1 MCLYALFNDA
11 SNYAFRFLAGYG
23 MVTGALFGHHGVR
36 LQVGSSPPTQR
47 CVAVPVRLLLLFQS
61 SASSTA
67 KPLRM
72 HRRHNWRALVAVLV
86 GIALPAPGWVLV
98 SLMSRE
104 RVPFAL
110 EVMYDCS
117 WFVSAAASGTV
128 YGVLNLAVP
137 RVSDLTV
144 LQDS

>member
-1 MCLYALFNDA
+1 MP
-11 SNYAFRFLAGYG
+11 G
-23 MVTGALFGHHGVR
+23 MVTGALFGIMVCDFWLVR
-36 LQVGSSPPTQR
+36 RRQLS
-47 CVAVPVRLLLLFQS
+47 VASLYPFGFSS

-86 GIALPAPGWVLV
+86 CIALPALGWVLV

-137 RVSDLTV
+137 RVSDITV